1 MRTLSWQQL
10 PGRRRHLLFQR
21 LKPAGEE
28 VVGSL
33 DPVKLLGG
41 GEALIH
47 LFELRAG
54 TVLIV
59 RALYEDL
66 GSSAVLQI
74 DGRTPA
80 RREPGRHYEARPL
93 PFPSQA
99 PYHPPPQPQPRHP
112 PPPPRTA
119 PPSPP

>member
-33 DPVKLLGG
+33 YPGELLGG

-47 LFELRAG
+47 RFELRAG

-74 DGRTPA
+74 VGRTPA
-80 RREPGRHYEARPL
+80 RREPGRHHEARAL
-93 PFPSQA
+93 TFTSQA
-99 PYHPPPQPQPRHP
+99 RDHARAERKPRERVRQLRIAFTQP
-112 PPPPRTA
+112 
-119 PPSPP
+119 